1 MKIETVKTK
10 KEKRGLRKNIKKK
23 KKTSKKKKN
32 GGVRSVPVIVI

>member
-23 KKTSKKKKN
+23 KKTSKKKKKW
-32 GGVRSVPVIVI
+32 RRT